1 MDRQKREKRRFC
13 HLTKEALVL
22 ESVVQL
28 LKRASCQ
35 LAISLNLKAE
45 GFEEQHILK

>member
-1 MDRQKREKRRFC
+1 MYRQRKENRRFC
-13 HLTKEALVL
+13 HLTKEALIL

-28 LKRASCQ
+28 LKRATCQ
-35 LAISLNLKAE
+35 LDISLNLKAE